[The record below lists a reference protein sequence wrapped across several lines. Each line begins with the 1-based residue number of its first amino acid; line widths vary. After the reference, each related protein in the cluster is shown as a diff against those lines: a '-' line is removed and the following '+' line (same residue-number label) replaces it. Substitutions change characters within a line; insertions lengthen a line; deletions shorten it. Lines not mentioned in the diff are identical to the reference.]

1 MSEPLRALRGTHDV
15 LPGESDKRRALE
27 RIAEHVLE
35 SAGYRRIETP
45 IFEATELFH
54 RGVGASTDVV
64 QKETYTFDDRGD
76 RSVTLRPEGT
86 AGVARAYVEHGMHK
100 LPQPVRLWYWGPF
113 FRYERAQA
121 GRQRQ
126 FWQFGAEALGSDD
139 PALDAESIVLQ
150 HRIVT
155 RFLEQAAVDP
165 VRRRAVT
172 GELDGEAYGAAADA
186 AQAASPA
193 RGLRLRLGSLGSLE
207 SRAAYRERLTAY
219 LREHEDRLSGEVRAR
234 IDLNPLRAF
243 DSDDPS
249 TREVMAG
256 APLLLDHLDAAD
268 AEHFAEVRALLDDAG
283 IAYEIDPTLVRG
295 LDYYSRTVFELT
307 SDALGAQSGVGGGG
321 RYDGLVEQVG
331 GPATPAFGWAS
342 GIERLL
348 LVAGEEFD
356 PAALRRPSTYVIWAE
371 GRRREAFALARAL
384 TERGHAAQLDLAGR
398 GFKGQRRRADR
409 ADPHYLATVDDDGAI
424 TVRDRDAG
432 VEETVADVAAA
443 ASRVHR
449 WAWPDDDPQD
459 GGPPAA

>member
-15 LPGESDKRRALE
+15 PPDEAEKRQLLE
-27 RIAEHVLE
+27 QIARQRFEG
-35 SAGYRRIETP
+35 AGYRRIETP
-45 IFEATELFH
+45 IFESTELFH

-64 QKETYTFDDRGD
+64 QKETYTFTDRGE

-86 AGVARAYVEHGMHK
+86 AGVARAYLEHGMHK

-150 HRIVT
+150 HRIVGA
-155 RFLEQAAVDP
+155 FLDQAAADP
-165 VRRRAVT
+165 VRRRAVA
-172 GELDGEAYGAAADA
+172 GELESEDLGAALEQATA
-186 AQAASPA
+186 AGPA
-193 RGLRLRLGSLGSLE
+193 RTLRLRLGSLGSIE
-207 SRAAYRERLTAY
+207 SRAAYRERLTAF
-219 LREHEDRLSGEVRAR
+219 LRAHEDRLSAEVVAR

-243 DSDDPS
+243 DSDDAA
-249 TREVMAG
+249 TREVMRD
-256 APLLLDHLDAAD
+256 APLLLDHLSPED

-283 IAYEIDPTLVRG
+283 IAYEVDPTLVRG

-321 RYDGLVEQVG
+321 RYDGLLEQLG
-331 GPATPAFGWAS
+331 GPATPAVGWAS

-348 LVAGEEFD
+348 LVAGEDFD
-356 PAALRRPSTYVIWAE
+356 PAALRRPAAYVIWAD

-384 TERGHAAQLDLAGR
+384 SDRGYGAQLDLAGR

-409 ADPHYLATVDDDGAI
+409 ANPRYLVTVADDGAV
-424 TVRDRDAG
+424 TVRDRDGG
-432 VEETVADVAAA
+432 VEEQVADADAALA
-443 ASRVHR
+443 RLDR
-449 WAWPDDDPQD
+449 WSGPDDEPT
-459 GGPPAA
+459 PE